1 MVKRRRLNVVRKS
14 GKSQA
19 KTQLIDS
26 SNEFNHSRNE
36 ESVQFGVDTFT
47 RENLMVA
54 SLNHQNY
61 QSQSEQQIPV
71 GSQVESHISV
81 GRMSSGLH
89 KDTIL
94 RRKRSNVVRKG
105 RKSLAK
111 KKKLIDSSNEV
122 NQNNHSET
130 EEFAQFEG
138 DTRENL
144 ILASL
149 NYQNDVPQSEQQ
161 IHMGSLVECP
171 ISFGRMGNNLPKDT
185 MGRQTR
191 LGVRKSGKAQ
201 VREQLIHSYNEVNR
215 NNIINENC
223 AHCGGGTIG
232 NLMEASLNYQN
243 DKSQL
248 EQQIQLGSLPEDTIG
263 SRIRFKAVRK
273 NGKAHAKE
281 QLIDSS
287 DVVNHNS
294 HHINEKCAQFGGDTR
309 ENLMVAIPS
318 HQNHESQSER
328 QIQMGS
334 RAEYPISFGTMGKSQ
349 PKDTKGRHKRL
360 SAVRKGGKA
369 QAGEQ
374 FIDSSNAVNQNNH
387 NINEKRAHFGGVS
400 TRRNLMVA
408 SLNLQNDQSRSEQVQ
423 VGSHVE
429 SPISFGRVSKSLIK
443 DTMGRHTRSNAVRK
457 SGKAQTE
464 EEVIDSSNAVNQS
477 YHNINETRAQLGGV
491 YTRTAASLNL
501 QNDQSQSEQVQVG
514 SHVESPVSFGR
525 MSKRLTKD
533 TLGRHTRLNA
543 ARKSGKTQAE
553 EQLIDSSNA
562 VNQNKHSINEKC
574 AQLGG
579 VSTRGNLT
587 VASLDHQNDQS
598 QSEQVHMGSHVE
610 SSISFGRMSKR
621 LPEDTM
627 ERNKRE
633 NTRKSGKSQAEKQ
646 LIDSSI
652 GVNQNNHSIHDE
664 CDQFVGVDTTENP
677 MVTSP
682 NHQSDQSQSEQQ
694 IPVESDVE
702 TPYSFGRM
710 SKSLTK
716 GQKRV
721 RGYTRMSEV
730 WNLPDGEFIC
740 VEVDALGNPIGW
752 EGKKLLNA
760 LGCLVRKHQYAPINI
775 LSWKDMPELNITK
788 MLQMIQSKFHFVP
801 KLTEQTKQ
809 ILKDN
814 LSAKWRQFKHDL
826 KAKGYDENKTEEEMA
841 ANIPD
846 KRVDPSQ
853 YRALVH
859 HWCSQKGQKI
869 SNINKRNRS
878 KYEDLHCMGTKNLS
892 RFIHETTEANGV
904 QPSRAQIYIQTR
916 TRKDGSIVTD
926 KAANVIGE
934 LKKHMGEATPQ
945 TTQDS
950 TNWQNDVYSKVRGP
964 ERRGAVRCLGKVPR
978 PSNALVQRANVENRV
993 HKLENLLGNLVSVL
1007 QTRFSADQQ
1016 INDVLQAIA
1025 QEVPNAPS
1033 TPNDSFSND
1042 QQTTSGSNWED

>member
-1 MVKRRRLNVVRKS
+1 MVKRRRLNIVRKS
-14 GKSQA
+14 GKSQV

-26 SNEFNHSRNE
+26 SNEVNHIINE
-36 ESVQFGVDTFT
+36 ECAQFGVDKFT

-61 QSQSEQQIPV
+61 QSQTEQQIPV
-71 GSQVESHISV
+71 ESQVESHISV
-81 GRMSSGLH
+81 GRTSTGLH
-89 KDTIL
+89 KYTIL
-94 RRKRSNVVRKG
+94 RRKRSNAVRKG
-105 RKSLAK
+105 SKSLAK
-111 KKKLIDSSNEV
+111 KKQLVDSSNEV
-122 NQNNHSET
+122 NQNNHSKT

-144 ILASL
+144 MLVSL
-149 NYQNDVPQSEQQ
+149 NHQNDVPQSEQQ
-161 IHMGSLVECP
+161 IHVGSHVEYR
-171 ISFGRMGNNLPKDT
+171 ISCGRMGNNLPKDT

-201 VREQLIHSYNEVNR
+201 AREQLIHSSNEVNR
-215 NNIINENC
+215 NNILNENC
-223 AHCGGGTIG
+223 AHCGGGTRG
-232 NLMEASLNYQN
+232 NLMEVSLNNQT
-243 DKSQL
+243 DKSQSK
-248 EQQIQLGSLPEDTIG
+248 QPIQLGSLPEDTIG

-273 NGKAHAKE
+273 NGKAHAEE
-281 QLIDSS
+281 QLIVSS
-287 DVVNHNS
+287 DVVNQNS
-294 HHINEKCAQFGGDTR
+294 QFGGDTR

-318 HQNHESQSER
+318 HQNHESQSEQ
-328 QIQMGS
+328 QIQLGS
-334 RAEYPISFGTMGKSQ
+334 HAEYPISLGTMGKNL
-349 PKDTKGRHKRL
+349 PKDTKGRHKRS
-360 SAVRKGGKA
+360 SAVQKAGKA
-369 QAGEQ
+369 QAEEQ
-374 FIDSSNAVNQNNH
+374 L
-387 NINEKRAHFGGVS
+387 

-429 SPISFGRVSKSLIK
+429 SPISFGR
-443 DTMGRHTRSNAVRK
+443 
-457 SGKAQTE
+457 
-464 EEVIDSSNAVNQS
+464 
-477 YHNINETRAQLGGV
+477 
-491 YTRTAASLNL
+491 
-501 QNDQSQSEQVQVG
+501 
-514 SHVESPVSFGR
+514 
-525 MSKRLTKD
+525 
-533 TLGRHTRLNA
+533 
-543 ARKSGKTQAE
+543 
-553 EQLIDSSNA
+553 
-562 VNQNKHSINEKC
+562 
-574 AQLGG
+574 
-579 VSTRGNLT
+579 
-587 VASLDHQNDQS
+587 
-598 QSEQVHMGSHVE
+598 
-610 SSISFGRMSKR
+610 MSKR
-621 LPEDTM
+621 LPKDTM
-627 ERNKRE
+627 ERKKRE
-633 NTRKSGKSQAEKQ
+633 NAIRKRGKSQAEKQ

-652 GVNQNNHSIHDE
+652 EVNQNNHNINDE
-664 CDQFVGVDTTENP
+664 CDQFVGDIRGNP

-694 IPVESDVE
+694 IPVESHVE
-702 TPYSFGRM
+702 TPNSFGRM
-710 SKSLTK
+710 RKSLTK

-730 WNLPDGEFIC
+730 WDLPDGEFIC

-788 MLQMIQSKFHFVP
+788 MLQLIESKFHFVP

-846 KRVDPSQ
+846 RRVDPSQ

-859 HWCSQKGQKI
+859 HWCSQEGQKI

-904 QPSRAQIYIQTR
+904 HPSRAQIYIQTR

-934 LKKHMGEATPQ
+934 LKKHMVEATSSRTSQ

-964 ERRGAVRCLGKVPR
+964 ERRGSVRCLGKVPC
-978 PSNALVQRANVENRV
+978 NALVQRANVENRV

-1033 TPNDSFSND
+1033 KPNDSFSND
-1042 QQTTSGSNWED
+1042 QQTTSDSNWEC